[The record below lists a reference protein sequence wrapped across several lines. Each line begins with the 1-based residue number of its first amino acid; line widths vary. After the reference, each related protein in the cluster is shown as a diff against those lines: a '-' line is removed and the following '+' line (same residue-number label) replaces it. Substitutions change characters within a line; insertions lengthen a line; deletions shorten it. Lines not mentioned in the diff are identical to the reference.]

1 MENKYLNKK
10 IKTFQTE
17 EDTYNYFKK
26 TCVLLDKQV
35 GDVLTELMDHYNK
48 NHKLQKEFFRMSGM
62 TNKLDPPGIFA
73 HDSYWTDYFTF
84 ANAETSWIINQ
95 RLESLASTAQYW
107 LKICRE
113 VEQTTK
119 ELEEKEP
126 EIVKE
131 ESEDKPSLEQFF
143 WQ

>member
-1 MENKYLNKK
+1 M
-10 IKTFQTE
+10 IK
-17 EDTYNYFKK
+17 
-26 TCVLLDKQV
+26 
-35 GDVLTELMDHYNK
+35 
-48 NHKLQKEFFRMSGM
+48 
-62 TNKLDPPGIFA
+62 
-73 HDSYWTDYFTF
+73 
-84 ANAETSWIINQ
+84 Q
-95 RLESLASTAQYW
+95 RLDSLASTAQYW
-107 LKICRE
+107 LKLCRE